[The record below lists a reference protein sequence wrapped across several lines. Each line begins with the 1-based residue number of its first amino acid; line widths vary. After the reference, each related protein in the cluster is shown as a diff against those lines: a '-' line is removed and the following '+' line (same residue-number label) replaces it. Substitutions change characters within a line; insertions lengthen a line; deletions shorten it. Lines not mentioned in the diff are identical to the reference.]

1 MGSATWSQI
10 LLRKRQ
16 HREACC
22 FCRASDRAPEVSP
35 ATTAATS
42 DLVTNMAASAS
53 AAALLWWRVVCRS
66 IVAPQLLRRASSRD
80 HGGSDMRARL
90 HMSTGRPGW
99 GWIEPFVSRLERF
112 LPEPYDAALR
122 DHPSPSAVLKGTA
135 ELGMV
140 RRRAPSSRPRP
151 RWHARLQHLREVCE
165 SASRP
170 MLLEKRRR
178 EGTLSKKGTTT
189 TRGPYISSAPS
200 GSLLFLLRS
209 NLGCSL
215 AATPTGPPRHKR
227 P

>member
-1 MGSATWSQI
+1 MYGRLRVRRCSAVV
-10 LLRKRQ
+10 
-16 HREACC
+16 AC
-22 FCRASDRAPEVSP
+22 RLSVRRRP
-35 ATTAATS
+35 
-42 DLVTNMAASAS
+42 SAS
-53 AAALLWWRVVCRS
+53 GTSTAWITR
-66 IVAPQLLRRASSRD
+66 QRRASSRD
-80 HGGSDMRARL
+80 HGGSDMRAKL

-99 GWIEPFVSRLERF
+99 GWTEPFVSRLERF

-122 DHPSPSAVLKGTA
+122 DHRSPSAVLKGTA

-165 SASRP
+165 SASGP

-178 EGTLSKKGTTT
+178 EGTLSKATTT
-189 TRGPYISSAPS
+189 TRGPYFERSQWESS
-200 GSLLFLLRS
+200 LLRS

-215 AATPTGPPRHKR
+215 AVTPTGPPRHKQ